1 MYADQRMIRRFSVR
15 RLNVTPNVVS
25 SPHRYRFVAAIVSL
39 LAMLGMMLTA
49 CGGGGT
55 PNSTPT
61 TSSTPLRI
69 LSAPGQ
75 PNPDLFNPFFNTN
88 QGGAYGAQGLLYEE
102 LYFTNLYTGQ
112 ASPWLASSY
121 SYSSDL
127 TQLTFKLRTDVKWN
141 DGQPFKSADVKFTF
155 DLMQK
160 NPALDQGSLWASIL
174 KSVAAPDDSTVVFTL
189 QHADST
195 ALFRIGDQVFIVP
208 QHVWGSISGDPAKFA
223 NDKNPVGTGPY
234 TLKSFTTDLITYTAN
249 PNYWGTKPKVQTIQ
263 IPSIKDNTTAITD
276 MVKGQLDWAGI
287 GWSPDNDAVYT
298 AKDPQHNHTWFAA
311 SNTVML
317 YLNLR
322 KAPFNNLLVRKA
334 ISAAINR
341 SQLPQGVAQYAAVAN
356 PTGIIV
362 PTHNSWIS
370 SQYQSMSFENGQT
383 RVDSYLT
390 QAGFK
395 KGSDGFYHDASG
407 KVFSMSV
414 DVVAGWNDWD
424 QDVQFIVN
432 DLNKAGIKAS
442 MNSES
447 GYTPYYTA
455 ISTGAYDAA
464 ISWTNSGPTP
474 YYAYLALLNSAN
486 AAPQVAVGTNFER
499 WDAATSNG
507 FSTKTD
513 QLLSQYQSTTDQNAQ
528 MQAIQGIEDIMVS
541 QLPVIPLTVNVYWD
555 EYTTT
560 HFTGWPTAADPY
572 DSGAPYTMPDE
583 ANVILHLTPVS

>member
-1 MYADQRMIRRFSVR
+1 MA
-15 RLNVTPNVVS
+15 PNLVS
-25 SPHRYRFVAAIVSL
+25 PPQRYRLVVVVPALLLVLSIL
-39 LAMLGMMLTA
+39 LAA
-49 CGGGGT
+49 CGGG
-55 PNSTPT
+55 STPT
-61 TSSTPLRI
+61 KPASALRI

-112 ASPWLASSY
+112 SSAWLASSQ
-121 SYSSDL
+121 SYSQDL
-127 TQLTFKLRTDVKWN
+127 TQLTFKLRNDVKWT
-141 DGQPFKSADVKFTF
+141 DGQPFTSADVKFTF
-155 DLMQK
+155 DLMKQY
-160 NPALDQGSLWASIL
+160 PALDQGSLWPTLL
-174 KSVAAPDDSTVVFTL
+174 KSVDAPDSGTVVFNL

-195 ALFRIGDQVFIVP
+195 ALFRIGDSVFIVP
-208 QHVWGSISGDPAKFA
+208 QHIWANVNGDPAKFA
-223 NDKNPVGTGPY
+223 NDHNPVGTGPY
-234 TLKSFTTDLITYTAN
+234 MLKSFTPDLITYTVN
-249 PNYWGTKPKVQTIQ
+249 PHYWGIKPQVQTIQ
-263 IPSIKDNTTAITD
+263 IPSFKDNTTAITA

-287 GWSPDNDAVYT
+287 GWSPDNDAAFT
-298 AKDPQHNHTWFAA
+298 GKDSQHNHTWFAA

-341 SQLPQGVAQYAAVAN
+341 SQLPQGVAQYAVVAN
-356 PTGIIV
+356 PTGIIT
-362 PTHNSWIS
+362 PTNNSWIAP
-370 SQYQSMSFENGQT
+370 QYQSMSFENGQNK
-383 RVDSYLT
+383 VDSYLT

-407 KVFSMSV
+407 KALSLSV
-414 DVVAGWNDWD
+414 DVVSGWNDWD

-442 MNSES
+442 MNSQS

-455 ISTGAYDAA
+455 ISTGSYDAA

-507 FSTKTD
+507 FAAKTD
-513 QLLSQYQSTTDQNAQ
+513 QLLAQYQSTADPNAQ
-528 MQAIQGIEDIMVS
+528 MQAIQGIEDIIVS
-541 QLPVIPLTVNVYWD
+541 QLPAIPLTVNVYWD

-560 HFTGWPTAADPY
+560 HFTGWPSAADSY
-572 DSGAPYTMPDE
+572 ASGAPYNMPDA
-583 ANVILHLTPVS
+583 ANVILHLKPIS

>member
-1 MYADQRMIRRFSVR
+1 
-15 RLNVTPNVVS
+15 VTSHLVS
-25 SPHRYRFVAAIVSL
+25 SPQRYRRAVTFFSL
-39 LAMLGMMLTA
+39 LLVLGLMLAA
-49 CGGGGT
+49 CGSNGT
-55 PNSTPT
+55 TTTTPRAT
-61 TSSTPLRI
+61 TLRI

-88 QGGAYGAQGLLYEE
+88 QGGDYGAQGLLYEE

-112 ASPWLASSY
+112 SSPWLATSY

-127 TQLTFKLRTDVKWN
+127 TQLTFKLRSGVKWN
-141 DGQPFKSADVKFTF
+141 DGQAFTSSDVVFTF
-155 DLMQK
+155 NLMQQ
-160 NPALDQGSLWASIL
+160 NPALDQGSLWATIL
-174 KSVAAPDDSTVVFTL
+174 KSVAAPDSSTVVFTL

-208 QHVWGSISGDPAKFA
+208 QHSWSTISGDPAKFA
-223 NDKNPVGTGPY
+223 NDNKPVGTGPY
-234 TLKSFTTDLITYTAN
+234 LLKSFSADLVTYTVN
-249 PNYWGTKPKVQTIQ
+249 PSYWGTKPQVQTIQ

-276 MVKGQLDWAGI
+276 MVQGQLDWAGI
-287 GWSPDNDAVYT
+287 GWSPDNDAVYS
-298 AKDPQHNHTWFAA
+298 AKDPQHNHDWFAA

-317 YLNLR
+317 YLNLQ
-322 KAPFNNLLVRKA
+322 KAPFSNLLVRKA
-334 ISAAINR
+334 ISAAIDR
-341 SQLPQGVAQYAAVAN
+341 SQLPQGVAQYAQVAN
-356 PTGIIV
+356 PTGIII
-362 PTHNSWIS
+362 PTDTNWIS
-370 SQYQSMSFENGQT
+370 SQYQSMAFESGQSK
-383 RVDSYLT
+383 VDSYLT

-407 KVFSMSV
+407 KVLSMSV

-432 DLNKAGIKAS
+432 DLNKAGIKAT

-455 ISTGAYDAA
+455 ITSGAYDAA
-464 ISWTNSGPTP
+464 ISWTNSGPNP
-474 YYAYLALLNSAN
+474 YYAYLALLDSAN
-486 AAPQVAVGTNFER
+486 AAPKLAVGTNFER

-507 FSTKTD
+507 FSAKTD
-513 QLLSQYQSTTDQNAQ
+513 QLLAQFQSSSDASAQ

-560 HFTGWPTAADPY
+560 HFTGWPTAANPY

-583 ANVILHLTPVS
+583 ENVILHLAPA

>member
-1 MYADQRMIRRFSVR
+1 M
-15 RLNVTPNVVS
+15 TPNQAS
-25 SPHRYRFVAAIVSL
+25 SPHRRRLAVAFFSL
-39 LAMLGMMLTA
+39 LLVLGMMLAA
-49 CGGGGT
+49 CGGA
-55 PNSTPT
+55 STPPPTSHAT
-61 TSSTPLRI
+61 TLRI
-69 LSAPGQ
+69 LSSPGQ
-75 PNPDLFNPFFNTN
+75 TNPDLFNPYFNTN
-88 QGGAYGAQGLLYEE
+88 QGGDYGAQGLLFEE

-112 ASPWLASSY
+112 ATPWLATSY

-141 DGQPFKSADVKFTF
+141 DGQPFTSADVVFTF
-155 DLMQK
+155 DLMQQH
-160 NPALDQGSLWASIL
+160 PALDQNGVLPII
-174 KSVAAPDDSTVVFTL
+174 KSVAAPDSSTVVFTL
-189 QHADST
+189 QHKDST
-195 ALFRIGDQVFIVP
+195 ALFRIGDEVFIVP
-208 QHVWGSISGDPAKFA
+208 QHIWSTISGDPAKFA
-223 NDKNPVGTGPY
+223 NDNKPVGTGPY
-234 TLKSFTTDLITYTAN
+234 ILKSWSPELITYTVN
-249 PNYWGTKPKVQTIQ
+249 PNYWGTKPQVQTIQ

-276 MVKGQLDWAGI
+276 MVKGQLDWSGI
-287 GWSPDNDAVYT
+287 GWSPDSDSVFS

-317 YLNLR
+317 YLNLT

-334 ISAAINR
+334 ISAAIDR

-356 PTGIIV
+356 PTGVII
-362 PTHNSWIS
+362 PTDNNWIA
-370 SQYQSMSFENGQT
+370 SQYQSMTFESGQAK
-383 RVDSYLT
+383 VDSYLT

-407 KVFSMSV
+407 KVLSMSI

-424 QDVQFIVN
+424 QDVQFMVN

-464 ISWTNSGPTP
+464 ISWTNSGPNP
-474 YYAYLALLNSAN
+474 YYAYLALLSSAN
-486 AAPQVAVGTNFER
+486 ATPQVAAGTNFER

-507 FSTKTD
+507 YSAQTD
-513 QLLSQYQSTTDQNAQ
+513 QLLEQFQSTSDPAAQ
-528 MQAIQGIEDIMVS
+528 MQAIQGIENIVVS

-560 HFTGWPTAADPY
+560 HFTGWPTAANPY
-572 DSGAPYTMPDE
+572 DSGAPYTFPDE
-583 ANVILHLTPVS
+583 ENVILHLTPAS

>member
-1 MYADQRMIRRFSVR
+1 MAPNFGSPPQRRS
-15 RLNVTPNVVS
+15 LVVVVPALLLVLS
-25 SPHRYRFVAAIVSL
+25 ML
-39 LAMLGMMLTA
+39 LAA
-49 CGGGGT
+49 CGGG
-55 PNSTPT
+55 STPPKPA
-61 TSSTPLRI
+61 SALRI

-88 QGGAYGAQGLLYEE
+88 QGGDYGAQGLLYEE

-112 ASPWLASSY
+112 ASAWLASSQ
-121 SYSSDL
+121 SYSQDL
-127 TQLTFKLRTDVKWN
+127 TQLTFKLRNDVKWT
-141 DGQPFKSADVKFTF
+141 DGQPFTSADVKFTF
-155 DLMQK
+155 DLMKQY
-160 NPALDQGSLWASIL
+160 PALDQGSLWATLL
-174 KSVAAPDDSTVVFTL
+174 KSVDAPDSGTVVFNL

-195 ALFRIGDQVFIVP
+195 ALFRIGGSVFIVP
-208 QHVWGSISGDPAKFA
+208 QHIWANVSGDPAKFA
-223 NDKNPVGTGPY
+223 NDHNPVGTGPY
-234 TLKSFTTDLITYTAN
+234 MLKSFTPDLITYTVN
-249 PNYWGTKPKVQTIQ
+249 PNYWGIKPQVQTIQ
-263 IPSIKDNTTAITD
+263 IPSFKDNTTAITA

-287 GWSPDNDAVYT
+287 GWSPDNDAAFT
-298 AKDPQHNHTWFAA
+298 GKDSQHNHTWFAA

-356 PTGIIV
+356 PTGIIT
-362 PTHNSWIS
+362 PTHNSWIAP
-370 SQYQSMSFENGQT
+370 QYQSMSFESGQDK
-383 RVDSYLT
+383 VDSDLT

-395 KGSDGFYHDASG
+395 KGSDGFYRDASG
-407 KVFSMSV
+407 KVLTLSI
-414 DVVAGWNDWD
+414 DVVSGWNDWD

-442 MNSES
+442 MNSQS

-455 ISTGAYDAA
+455 ISTGSYDAA

-507 FSTKTD
+507 YAAKTD
-513 QLLSQYQSTTDQNAQ
+513 QLLQQYQSTSDPNAQ
-528 MQAIQGIEDIMVS
+528 MQAIQGIEDIIVS
-541 QLPVIPLTVNVYWD
+541 QLPAIPLTVNVYWD

-560 HFTGWPTAADPY
+560 HFTGWPSAADSY
-572 DSGAPYTMPDE
+572 DSGAPYNMPDA
-583 ANVILHLTPVS
+583 ANVILHLKPIS

>member
-1 MYADQRMIRRFSVR
+1 MTANF
-15 RLNVTPNVVS
+15 VS
-25 SPHRYRFVAAIVSL
+25 PPHRYHFAMAILALL
-39 LAMLGMMLTA
+39 LALSMVLAA
-49 CGGGGT
+49 CGGGT
-55 PNSTPT
+55 TTTTPT
-61 TSSTPLRI
+61 STLRI

-88 QGGAYGAQGLLYEE
+88 QGGDYGAQGLLYEE

-112 ASPWLASSY
+112 ASAWLASSE
-121 SYSSDL
+121 SYSKDL
-127 TQLTFKLRTDVKWN
+127 TQLTFTLRNDVKWT
-141 DGQPFKSADVKFTF
+141 DGQPFTSADVKFTF
-155 DLMQK
+155 DLMKQY
-160 NPALDQGSLWASIL
+160 PALDQGSLWATLL
-174 KSVAAPDDSTVVFTL
+174 KSVDAPDSSTVVFNL

-195 ALFRIGDQVFIVP
+195 ALFRIGGSVFIVP
-208 QHVWGSISGDPAKFA
+208 QHIWANISGDPAKFA
-223 NDKNPVGTGPY
+223 NDHNPVGTGPY
-234 TLKSFTTDLITYTAN
+234 MLKSFSPDLVTYTVN
-249 PNYWGTKPKVQTIQ
+249 PHYWGIKPQVQTIQ
-263 IPSIKDNTTAITD
+263 IPSFKDNTTAITA

-287 GWSPDNDAVYT
+287 GWSPDNDA
-298 AKDPQHNHTWFAA
+298 AFSGKDSQHNHTWFAA

-356 PTGIIV
+356 PTGIIM
-362 PTHNSWIS
+362 PTNTSWIS
-370 SQYQSMSFENGQT
+370 PQFQSMSFESGQDK
-383 RVDSYLT
+383 VDSYLT

-395 KGSDGFYHDASG
+395 KGSDGYYHDASG
-407 KVFSMSV
+407 KVLSLPI
-414 DVVAGWNDWD
+414 DVVSGWNDWD

-442 MNSES
+442 MNSQS

-455 ISTGAYDAA
+455 ISTGSYDAA

-499 WDAATSNG
+499 WDAASSNG
-507 FSTKTD
+507 YAAKTD
-513 QLLSQYQSTTDQNAQ
+513 QLLAQYQSTADPTAQ
-528 MQAIQGIEDIMVS
+528 MQAIQGIEDIIVS
-541 QLPVIPLTVNVYWD
+541 QLPAIPLTINVYWD

-560 HFTGWPTAADPY
+560 HFTGWPSAANPY
-572 DSGAPYTMPDE
+572 DSGAPYNMPDA
-583 ANVILHLTPVS
+583 ANVILHLKPIS

>member
-1 MYADQRMIRRFSVR
+1 MTSNF
-15 RLNVTPNVVS
+15 VS
-25 SPHRYRFVAAIVSL
+25 PPHRYHFAVAMFAIL
-39 LAMLGMMLTA
+39 LALSMTLAA
-49 CGGGGT
+49 CGGG
-55 PNSTPT
+55 STPT
-61 TSSTPLRI
+61 TPTSALRI

-88 QGGAYGAQGLLYEE
+88 QGGDYGAQGLLYEE

-112 ASPWLASSY
+112 ASAWLASSE

-127 TQLTFKLRTDVKWN
+127 TQLTFKLRTDVKWS
-141 DGQPFKSADVKFTF
+141 DGQAFSSADVKFTF
-155 DLMQK
+155 DLMKQY
-160 NPALDQGSLWASIL
+160 PALDQGSVWATLL
-174 KSVAAPDDSTVVFTL
+174 KSVDAPDSSTVVFNL

-195 ALFRIGDQVFIVP
+195 ALFRIGGSVFIVP
-208 QHVWGSISGDPAKFA
+208 QHIWANVSGDPAKFA
-223 NDKNPVGTGPY
+223 NDHNPVGTGPY
-234 TLKSFTTDLITYTAN
+234 TLKSFTPDLITYTAN
-249 PNYWGTKPKVQTIQ
+249 SHYWGIKPQVQTIQ
-263 IPSIKDNTTAITD
+263 IPSIKDNTTAITA

-287 GWSPDNDAVYT
+287 GWSPDNDAAFT
-298 AKDPQHNHTWFAA
+298 GKDSQHNHTWFAA

-356 PTGIIV
+356 PTGVII
-362 PTHNSWIS
+362 PTNTSWIS
-370 SQYQSMSFENGQT
+370 SQYQSMSFENGQNK
-383 RVDSYLT
+383 VDSYLT
-390 QAGFK
+390 QAGFT
-395 KGSDGFYHDASG
+395 KGSDGYYHDASG
-407 KVFSMSV
+407 KVLSLPI
-414 DVVAGWNDWD
+414 DVVSGWNDWD

-442 MNSES
+442 MNSQS

-455 ISTGAYDAA
+455 ISTGSYDAA

-474 YYAYLALLNSAN
+474 YYAYLALLDSAN

-499 WDAATSNG
+499 WDAASSNG
-507 FSTKTD
+507 YAAKTD
-513 QLLSQYQSTTDQNAQ
+513 QLLAQYQSTSDPGAQ
-528 MQAIQGIEDIMVS
+528 MQAIQGIEDIIVS

-560 HFTGWPTAADPY
+560 HFTGWPSAANPY
-572 DSGAPYTMPDE
+572 GSGAPYNMPDA
-583 ANVILHLTPVS
+583 ANVILHLKPIS